1 DKEEPKHYDFYGYIY
16 YSVTSSHKIVKF
28 DEASLEVL
36 NLKANKGMLAYD
48 VLNAGQLKKY
58 LNADW

>member
-1 DKEEPKHYDFYGYIY
+1 MNKEELHRHLEKIESFKTKIDELLSEGYNRIL
-16 YSVTSSHKIVKF
+16 
-28 DEASLEVL
+28 D
-36 NLKANKGMLAYD
+36 D